1 MKWPK
6 NSISKGRIFISDKTN
21 LMLIDRDTG
30 EVVKTF
36 EDGCTII
43 SPEERQ
49 RRSNYWQHVNNS
61 MKSYSSEGFI
71 FYLYNDESKFSELSS
86 RTAARIIYLAT
97 YLSYD
102 DNILYSTQRKK
113 TTKSTMREAL
123 GLSVATFYEFLDEA
137 TESGILHCE
146 DGCWKLSPFS
156 FRKGG
161 VGKAKYD
168 VLVKLYTKTIR
179 DLYKS
184 TPKKFH
190 QYLGYVFLLVPYVN
204 TEWNIVCHN
213 PFEPDLDCLEPMT
226 VGEFCDAI
234 GYHRSNAKA
243 LVKNFR
249 TITFSC
255 RGEQQRF
262 CTFVYEPEK
271 ENMRIFVNP
280 NIMYTG
286 KHPENVEAL
295 GAFF

>member
-1 MKWPK
+1 
-6 NSISKGRIFISDKTN
+6 
-21 LMLIDRDTG
+21 MLIDRDTG

-71 FYLYNDESKFSELSS
+71 FYLYRDGNEFAKLSPK
-86 RTAARIIYLAT
+86 TAARIIYLAT
-97 YLSYD
+97 YLSYE
-102 DNILYSTQRKK
+102 DNVLYYTKK
-113 TTKSTMREAL
+113 TKMNKGTMREVL
-123 GLSVATFYEFLDEA
+123 GLGVTAFREFVDEA
-137 TESGILHCE
+137 TTSDVLCCE
-146 DGCWKLSPFS
+146 DGSWKLNPFS
-156 FRKGG
+156 FRKGSI
-161 VGKAKYD
+161 GKAEYD
-168 VLVKLYTKTIR
+168 VLAKLYVDTIR

-184 TPKKFH
+184 TPKRFH

-213 PFEPDLDCLEPMT
+213 PFELELDYIEPMT

-234 GYHRSNAKA
+234 GYDRYHAKD
-243 LVKNFR
+243 LVQNFR

-255 RGEQQRF
+255 HGEQQRF